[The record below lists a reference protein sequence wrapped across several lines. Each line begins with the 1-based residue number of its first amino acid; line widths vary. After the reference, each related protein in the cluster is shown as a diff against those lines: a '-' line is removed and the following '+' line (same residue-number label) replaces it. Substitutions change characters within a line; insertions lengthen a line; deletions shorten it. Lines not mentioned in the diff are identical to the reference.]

1 VEPEVDPDDFE
12 EKQEPLEN
20 ANLDQLDELGEV
32 CSYTVLVMRGFLN
45 IAVGLV

>member
-1 VEPEVDPDDFE
+1 VDPDDFE

-32 CSYTVLVMRGFLN
+32 CSRVYSTCHACFS
-45 IAVGLV
+45 